1 MCKKREN
8 STNPAIK
15 GLPSSFA
22 FLCLFV
28 SYKRA
33 FGVENDTLV
42 KDMTIKNGKAFCLAV
57 LRLLFF
63 SYNELPHFQASMI
76 LTSRK
81 PLSESHG

>member
-42 KDMTIKNGKAFCLAV
+42 KDMTIKNGKAFWPCRFMV
-57 LRLLFF
+57 IVF
-63 SYNELPHFQASMI
+63 LPV
-76 LTSRK
+76 K
-81 PLSESHG
+81 